1 MTPRNHEFLH
11 QESISIILAVLI
23 SFFSPKATETSPIF
37 NTGHPTPSFPLTSY
51 LMTTFYPS
59 IPFEFLIPYRQA
71 PPLDTSPPSKKC
83 AVAPLPFH
91 PFFGRAE
98 NPLSFGPANPIYL
111 ISKNFLKWSPSSQ
124 AYLISPHFGWLPTK
138 FGTWP
143 GVSPRC
149 GTALRGFAKGLMGRR
164 GRLKKRK
171 EEATLR
177 RIYYL
182 VNDVVRYRDY
192 LYDRFPSKL
201 YI

>member
-11 QESISIILAVLI
+11 QEPISIILAVLI

-71 PPLDTSPPSKKC
+71 PPLDTSPPSKKS
-83 AVAPLPFH
+83 AVGPLPFH

-111 ISKNFLKWSPSSQ
+111 ISKNFLKWGPSFQ
-124 AYLISPHFGWLPTK
+124 AYLISPHFGWFPTE

-149 GTALRGFAKGLMGRR
+149 GTALRGFAKGG
-164 GRLKKRK
+164 G
-171 EEATLR
+171 EG
-177 RIYYL
+177 
-182 VNDVVRYRDY
+182 
-192 LYDRFPSKL
+192 
-201 YI
+201 